1 MHFTYGETIF
11 RGTLILQ
18 LSVLYDY
25 GIASSVLASA
35 MERFHFILL
44 SSIEHFNIRRHLLL
58 NSGNS
63 ESEDNV
69 M

>member
-18 LSVLYDY
+18 LSILYDY
-25 GIASSVLASA
+25 DIGSSVLASV

-44 SSIEHFNIRRHLLL
+44 SWIEYFNIKRHLLL

-63 ESEDNV
+63 EGEKNV